1 METLNLDQL
10 RAFVDVV
17 ELGSFSAAA
26 DRRRLSQPAVSLQV
40 RQLEKRLGV
49 KLIERVGRRAMPTPA
64 GTDLLQHASHIDAAV
79 SAALQD
85 LGRHTSGGAGRVR
98 LGTGATACMHLL
110 PPVLVRLRRAF
121 PDLDIAVRTGDT
133 PDIAKAVEENRLD
146 VGFVTLPVSGRMLD
160 VTPVL
165 DDELVAIERTTPT
178 RGAHVDPLPA
188 RVTADALARRTLL
201 LYESGG
207 RTRSLVDAWFERA
220 GHRLVPSMSLG
231 SVEAIKELVAA
242 GLGCAV
248 LPRMA
253 MKPAESTRTLVVRSL
268 SPVLSR
274 TLAIIVRRDKPL
286 GWALRETIAALSQC
300 AATGGVAKRTS
311 SRR

>member
-64 GTDLLQHASHIDAAV
+64 GVDLLQHAGHIDAAV

-165 DDELVAIERTTPT
+165 DDELVAIERTAPT

-220 GHRLVPSMSLG
+220 GHRLMPSMSLG

-286 GWALRETIAALSQC
+286 SWALRETIAALSQC
-300 AATGGVAKRTS
+300 AATGGAAKRTS
-311 SRR
+311 TRR

>member
-64 GTDLLQHASHIDAAV
+64 GTDLLQHAGHIDAAV

-165 DDELVAIERTTPT
+165 DDELVAIERTAPT
-178 RGAHVDPLPA
+178 RGAHIDPLPA

-286 GWALRETIAALSQC
+286 SWALRETIAALSQC
-300 AATGGVAKRTS
+300 AATGGAAKRTS
-311 SRR
+311 TRR